1 MSKKTISRRQFVAAS
16 AGTGAAFMLGFSTL
30 DALAARMAPGD
41 FGPAPEGWTPNLWLS
56 IDAGGTITIQ
66 SAKSEMGQGVWT
78 AMPMIVAEELDA
90 DWSKVRVERAPTNGK
105 YSTGTGGSQSTRSSY
120 MPLRKAGATARAML
134 VAAAAAR
141 WGVPAGECSTM
152 ASVVTHGPS
161 RRTATYGELA
171 ALAARQPVPAGD
183 VPLKDPATFRLLGRN
198 TPRLDIPEKV
208 NGTAPFG
215 IDVRVPNML
224 YASVARCPAFGGSLR
239 SVDDSKALQV
249 TGVRK
254 VVKLDAE
261 ERLLPARV
269 AVLADDTWAAMKGRE
284 ALVIDWDPGPS
295 GSYSTE
301 AASADFRA
309 RVHDDANAG
318 VTASRGAVRPAGAGE
333 KTVEAI
339 YEYPLLV
346 HAPMEPMNCTA
357 DVRADGVDVWV
368 GSQSPDSARTAVAR
382 YLGVSPDTVNVHMQ
396 FLGGGFGRRSQTDFV
411 IEAVQLSRAAG
422 RPVKVTWSRE
432 EDIQHGFYRVN
443 GIQRLRAV
451 LDGAGNLVSWEDR
464 VVGPSLEAYAFP
476 QRGGSRGRGEAGA
489 EARNNVRHFDAA
501 EPPQY
506 EIPNY
511 KLDFVFVESPVPL
524 WFWRS
529 VANSQDGYCN
539 EAFMDECI
547 RAAGKDPV
555 QYRLAMLRNNPR
567 AQQVIQLAADK
578 AGWDR
583 KPATG
588 HGRGFAYYDYDGTLV
603 AQVVEA
609 HVPADGKVKVDRVV
623 CAFDCGQ
630 LINPD
635 TVVAQVESAVGW
647 ALSMVLYGEI
657 TVKNGAVQQ
666 SNYTDYQVVRMNE
679 MPRVEVHLVENHE
692 APTGVGEPG
701 VPAFAPA
708 LLSAI
713 YDATGV
719 RVRKLPVKA
728 ELLKAGAA
736 T

>member
-30 DALAARMAPGD
+30 DALAATLNPAAPGT
-41 FGPAPEGWTPNLWLS
+41 APGGWTPNLWLS
-56 IDAGGTITIQ
+56 IETDGTVTIQ

-90 DWSKVRVERAPTNGK
+90 DWSKVRVARAPTNGK
-105 YSTGTGGSQSTRSSY
+105 YNTGTGGSQSTRSSY
-120 MPLRKAGATARAML
+120 MPLRRAGATARAML

-141 WGVPAGECSTM
+141 WGVPASQCSTM
-152 ASVVTHGPS
+152 AGVVTHGPS
-161 RRTATYGELA
+161 KRTATYGELA
-171 ALAARQPVPAGD
+171 SLAAKQPVPAGD
-183 VPLKDPATFRLLGRN
+183 VPLKDPSTFRILGKS
-198 TPRLDIPEKV
+198 TPRLDIPDKV
-208 NGTAPFG
+208 NGTTEFG

-224 YASVARCPAFGGSLR
+224 YASIARCPAFGGSLR
-239 SVDDSKALQV
+239 SVDDAKARAV
-249 TGVRK
+249 TGVRQ
-254 VVKLDAE
+254 VVKLDAV
-261 ERLLPARV
+261 ERVLPARV
-269 AVLADDTWAAMKGRE
+269 AVLADDTWAAMKGRD
-284 ALVIDWDPGPS
+284 ALVLDWDPGPN
-295 GSYSTE
+295 GQYSTA
-301 AASADFRA
+301 AASATYHA
-309 RVHDDANAG
+309 RVNDDANAG
-318 VTASRGAVRPAGAGE
+318 VTASKGAVHTAGAGE

-357 DVRADGVDVWV
+357 DVRADGVDVWA
-368 GSQSPDSARTAVAR
+368 GSQSPDSIRTAVAR
-382 YLGVSPDTVNVHMQ
+382 FLNVSPDTVHVHMT
-396 FLGGGFGRRSQTDFV
+396 FLGGGFGRRSQTDYA
-411 IEAVQLSRAAG
+411 IEAVQISRAAG

-432 EDIQHGFYRVN
+432 EDIQHGFYRVD
-443 GIQRLRAV
+443 GIQRMRAV
-451 LDGAGNLVSWEDR
+451 LDASGNLVSWENR

-476 QRGGSRGRGEAGA
+476 SRSGG
-489 EARNNVRHFDAA
+489 RHFDAA

-506 EIPNY
+506 DIPNY
-511 KLDFVFVESPVPL
+511 KLDMVFVESPVPI

-539 EAFMDECI
+539 EAFMDECV

-555 QYRLAMLRNNPR
+555 QYRLGMLGSNPR
-567 AQQVIQLAADK
+567 AQHVIQLAADK
-578 AGWDR
+578 AGWST
-583 KPATG
+583 KPAAG

-609 HVPADGKVKVDRVV
+609 EVPADGKVKVHRVV

-666 SNYTDYQVVRMNE
+666 SNFTDYKVVRMNE
-679 MPRVEVHLVENHE
+679 MPKVEVHLVENHE
-692 APTGVGEPG
+692 SPTGVGEPG

-708 LLSAI
+708 LLNAI
-713 YDATGV
+713 HDATGV
-719 RVRKLPVKA
+719 RVRTLPLKP

-736 T
+736 TED